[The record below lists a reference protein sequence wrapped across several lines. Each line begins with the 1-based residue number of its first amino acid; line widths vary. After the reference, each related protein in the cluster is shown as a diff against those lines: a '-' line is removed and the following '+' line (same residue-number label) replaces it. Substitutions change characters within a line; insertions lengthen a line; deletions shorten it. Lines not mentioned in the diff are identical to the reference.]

1 MGQEKIPM
9 KKILLVEDDLTYS
22 RIVKTF
28 LEKNGFQVE
37 TTTKV
42 KEAQQMTGNGK
53 FDLIIADFRLPDGT
67 GMELLQWSKK
77 EFPQTQV
84 ILITHYSDIRIA
96 IKAMKLG
103 AFEYITKP
111 INPDELLA
119 TVKES
124 LASQPEAPT
133 SSFSE
138 VKQEYSSPKIS
149 QKTTTPSSSFYVV
162 GDSQEAEKLEKHIH
176 LVAPTDLSVLVLGET
191 GTGKEFIS
199 RRIHDNSERK
209 DGPFIAIDCGALP
222 KDLAGSELFGHV
234 KGAFTGALEN
244 KTGHFEMAHGGTIFL
259 DEVGNLSYE
268 VQIQLL
274 RAIQERTIRK
284 IGGNKEIKIDVRI
297 IAATNENLL
306 QHAGEGAFREDL
318 YHRLNEFTLNA
329 IPLRRRKDDLE
340 VFADQFLEESNERL
354 NKSVKG
360 FTSEV
365 WEIFLGYDWPGN
377 LREFKNI
384 IKRAVLLTN
393 GPLVE
398 KEALPADLHDP
409 EQAFATHRSVAV
421 GPVGS
426 DLPSPRDY
434 KSQWIEQ
441 EKELIQQVLQDT
453 KFNKSKTA
461 RILKMDRKT
470 LYSKMEKYGLN

>member
-1 MGQEKIPM
+1 M

-42 KEAQQMTGNGK
+42 KEAQQMMGGGK

-124 LASQPEAPT
+124 LSSQAEAP
-133 SSFSE
+133 SHSFSE
-138 VKQEYSSPKIS
+138 IKQESTSPKIS
-149 QKTTTPSSSFYVV
+149 QKTTSPSSSFYVI

-209 DGPFIAIDCGALP
+209 AGPFIAIDCGALP

-306 QHAGEGAFREDL
+306 QQAGEGAFREDL

-340 VFADQFLEESNERL
+340 VFAEQFLGESNERL

-360 FTSEV
+360 FTSDV
-365 WEIFLGYDWPGN
+365 WEVFLGYDWPGN

-384 IKRAVLLTN
+384 IKRAVLLTS

-409 EQAFATHRSVAV
+409 EQAFATHRSVATSPA
-421 GPVGS
+421 GA